1 MSTIDEIVKN
11 NRSNF
16 DFEEP
21 DDGHLER
28 FLTKLEQKQS
38 KPVRLAH
45 KLIKVL
51 KVAALA
57 LILLTAGATSW
68 FLLMHSK
75 QVHSAETSELPAELK
90 QVDQYYTQLADQKLL
105 EIDALAKENQVDKT
119 TVDQATNQV
128 TVLLEISKSLI
139 AQYMNLNK
147 DERVFQA
154 IIRNYMLMVSGLDM
168 IVEQVE
174 NNTSSTQK
182 SNNHEKN

>member
-38 KPVRLAH
+38 KPVRPAH

-68 FLLMHSK
+68 FLLMQSK

>member
-38 KPVRLAH
+38 EPVRPAH

-68 FLLMHSK
+68 FLLMQSK

-128 TVLLEISKSLI
+128 TVLRGDQQI
-139 AQYMNLNK
+139 AYCPVHEPEQRRK
-147 DERVFQA
+147 GF
-154 IIRNYMLMVSGLDM
+154 SGYYKKLYADG
-168 IVEQVE
+168 VG
-174 NNTSSTQK
+174 TGYDR
-182 SNNHEKN
+182 